1 MSKVKLKPCSV
12 CGVMPVFELWA
23 SGRTICAIRC
33 NNPDRP
39 DSCDIPFYYSRS
51 SSFEEAIIKWN
62 AYQSGGEIYEK
73 VNEAWNTGHTEN
85 LSRTSENAPNSGEN
99 NSSE

>member
-12 CGVMPVFELWA
+12 CGVMPVFEYWA
-23 SGRTICAIRC
+23 SGRMIYAVRC

-62 AYQSGGEIYEK
+62 AYQDGGEIYEK
-73 VNEAWNTGHTEN
+73 VNEAWNTRYTEN
-85 LSRTSENAPNSGEN
+85 PSKASENAPNSGGN
-99 NSSE
+99 NSGK

>member
-23 SGRTICAIRC
+23 SGGTICAIRC

-51 SSFEEAIIKWN
+51 NNSDEAIIKWN
-62 AYQSGGEIYEK
+62 S
-73 VNEAWNTGHTEN
+73 
-85 LSRTSENAPNSGEN
+85 
-99 NSSE
+99 